1 MERVVKEA
9 YSTGIVTTLF
19 NRKRT
24 IAELQSKVYM
34 VRQQGER
41 IALNTPIQGTEAD
54 IIKKA
59 MIKVSEEFKNNNIK
73 SKLILQ
79 VHDELIFDC
88 LNEEIDK
95 VKEIVTKTMEN
106 VIKLDVPIKVSCDIG
121 SDWYSLK

>member
-1 MERVVKEA
+1 MDRVVKEA

-24 IAELQSKVYM
+24 IQELQSKIYM

-59 MIKVSEEFKNNNIK
+59 MILVNEEFIKNNIK

-88 LNEEIDK
+88 FEDELDK
-95 VKEIVTKTMEN
+95 VKSIVVNTMEN
-106 VIKLDVPIKVSCDIG
+106 VIKLDVPIKVSCDTG
-121 SDWYSLK
+121 KDWYSLK